1 MRTDHKVLD
10 TQIEEN
16 KVSDNYD
23 RIEALAAVIRETK
36 GANRELLIEW
46 LRSGLL
52 EATEREFGTP
62 QEIEIA
68 WDQKS
73 GDVRMEARKLVV
85 REIEPGLDHL
95 QITLRKARKIN
106 SNADYGDKVGT
117 PIDFEA
123 FGRSSVNVFRQ
134 EFLSLERSAE
144 REQVYE
150 EYSDRIGQLI
160 PRCVI
165 QQVYRNRV
173 IVRVAGQIEAVIPP
187 EERARGERFEHGDTV
202 LPILVE
208 VLPPDSTEP
217 QLILSRATPL
227 LVKKLF
233 EREAPEIDDGVV
245 VIKAIARE
253 AGVRTKIAVASND
266 IRVDAVGTFV
276 GMKGMRV
283 QSVMRSLN
291 GERIDI
297 IPWTID
303 RNLLVTSALL
313 PATVLRVETMTVRN
327 RETGENETLMIA
339 TVPDDEIGRAKGKG
353 GHNVR
358 LAGQLAGCRIEVE
371 ERSRW
376 EERKRWDDMLR
387 VDISELQGI
396 TEKLA
401 ERLTRA
407 GFDSADRI
415 LRGPMES
422 ILDVHGVGPV
432 LYRKMYQDASRLLE
446 EQRIFVDEEKD
457 KFRRMKEEAA
467 AAALLESSLDDT
479 GESTGSPAEVDTE

>member
-1 MRTDHKVLD
+1 
-10 TQIEEN
+10 
-16 KVSDNYD
+16 VSDNYD

-52 EATEREFGTP
+52 EATEREYGTP

-73 GDVRMEARKLVV
+73 GDVRMEAFKLVV
-85 REIEPGLDHL
+85 KDIEPGQDHL
-95 QITLRKARKIN
+95 QITLRKARKYN
-106 SNADYGDKVGT
+106 SEADYGDRVGT

-144 REQVYE
+144 REQVHE

-303 RNLLVTSALL
+303 RNLRKFRGTC
-313 PATVLRVETMTVRN
+313 
-327 RETGENETLMIA
+327 
-339 TVPDDEIGRAKGKG
+339 EIGY
-353 GHNVR
+353 
-358 LAGQLAGCRIEVE
+358 
-371 ERSRW
+371 
-376 EERKRWDDMLR
+376 
-387 VDISELQGI
+387 
-396 TEKLA
+396 
-401 ERLTRA
+401 
-407 GFDSADRI
+407 
-415 LRGPMES
+415 PY
-422 ILDVHGVGPV
+422 V
-432 LYRKMYQDASRLLE
+432 L
-446 EQRIFVDEEKD
+446 
-457 KFRRMKEEAA
+457 
-467 AAALLESSLDDT
+467 
-479 GESTGSPAEVDTE
+479 GSFLNI